1 MNLLLLLPLFSAHLN
16 ASLDEL
22 IHTDGLVSSD
32 GTQTITRTLITM
44 FRSFVLCV
52 CVRALR
58 PHKIFKINTFK
69 TCNILFKMILWQ
81 GNAFHITGHV
91 TVIVK
96 LDCHI
101 KFIDRSTKGG
111 ARASS
116 SIVTLQW
123 YHINGLVQQSR
134 NSSVLAM
141 ELRLSCTNP
150 WPWASWCLKLPTSQK
165 FVLQLIQ
172 FINKG

>member
-1 MNLLLLLPLFSAHLN
+1 MNYFTNVNWFVLLAEMNLLLLLPLFSAHLN
-16 ASLDEL
+16 PSLDEL

-32 GTQTITRTLITM
+32 GTQAITHTLITM
-44 FRSFVLCV
+44 FKSFVLCV

-81 GNAFHITGHV
+81 GNSFHITGHV

-111 ARASS
+111 ARGR
-116 SIVTLQW
+116 L
-123 YHINGLVQQSR
+123 NKKDGLTR
-134 NSSVLAM
+134 YGNSHV
-141 ELRLSCTNP
+141 
-150 WPWASWCLKLPTSQK
+150 KDKTS
-165 FVLQLIQ
+165 
-172 FINKG
+172 